1 MGSSRRMKAIFDTNI
16 LVDYI
21 NGFEEALQELTRYE
35 KVVVSRIV
43 WIEFLTGAK
52 TADVEARRRSLL
64 DDFELLEVDEAVSQ
78 ETILIRQR
86 THLKLPDAIILAT
99 ARVHG
104 LLFVTRNYRDFP
116 RREPDVRI
124 PY

>member
-1 MGSSRRMKAIFDTNI
+1 MGSPRVKALFDTNI
-16 LVDYI
+16 LVDCI
-21 NGFEEALQELTRYE
+21 HRVEAAIQELARYE
-35 KVVVSRIV
+35 KLSVSRIV

-86 THLKLPDAIILAT
+86 SRLKLPDAIILAT

-104 LLFVTRNYRDFP
+104 LLLVTRNHRDFP